1 MARAPLVGSIG
12 FGIEV
17 DDSKFIQQ
25 LRRAGERG
33 RRELQGVSTEADRME
48 DELRKAG
55 AAGERAMKGLA
66 RDADR
71 AADQMQRA
79 QRNANALRNTVSGLA
94 LGAAFA
100 VGVKT
105 VAEFG
110 QAMSTVEAVTGATG
124 SSLTALE
131 AKAKALGA
139 TTRFSATQAAEGMIY
154 LARAGFNADQ
164 VLASIEGTL
173 NLAQA
178 GALGLGDAA
187 DIASNILQGFQLDVA
202 ETGRLVDIMAKAA
215 NSSNTD
221 IRQLGDAMKYV
232 GPVATGLGVSV
243 EETTAAVSAL
253 SDAGLQATL
262 AGTGLRKVLLSLE
275 VPTTRGQAALKRL
288 GIAADEVKV
297 SQVGLANALSRLK
310 EAGLSSQ
317 DAKDIFGLIGLPAFQ
332 VLDSSIEK
340 VERLTD
346 AYQNAEGT
354 AAKMARV
361 MDDNLNGALL
371 GAKSRLEALIL
382 ALADAGAEDALIV
395 ALDGLSKLLTLAADN
410 ADILQAAII
419 ALAVRAILPL
429 AIAVGRS
436 AVASVVAL
444 QAQLVVLNA
453 IAGRTTGVLQL
464 ATVAARGAFVAL
476 GPMTLAIAAAAAA
489 YVALARDAEK
499 ADRAIGKADAALDK
513 YRSTLEGIDTDTKAL
528 RQAQIR
534 LRDAI
539 ESQGPAAQATARLEV
554 DAIQQRIDANRRLS
568 EVYRAQIAAQ
578 IAIAQQAVSNDIAPV
593 EVRGA
598 GVGGLRQSG
607 SSPADIAKAVE
618 AYRQKTREEIDRA
631 LAKEKPL
638 TKEQREF
645 AIVDADRRE
654 AEERLKSLQDAYKAL
669 NDERRKAAGLGGDF
683 RELLEGPVVSKSDID
698 AATLGEAEQ
707 EALEAELEKISRIKQ
722 DITDAEREG
731 RADLVKLRKE
741 ELAVSEKIVAQL
753 EAGRSIE
760 FAQDFAKPPKA
771 DTKKTPE
778 DEALKSAQREV
789 EKLGQDYTKT
799 YQTAREE
806 VEAWKQQQ
814 LDAIQLVAKTEDERA
829 ALREKVFALEQEK
842 LDELLIAEL
851 EADNL
856 AYEAA
861 SRKAQAARDF
871 IAARDDEIALQIAQA
886 RGDEKEIKRLEAK
899 IDRQQRINAAL
910 EAGLSITE
918 AIARADEEISRIK
931 AGQFSEAEEARK
943 AFVEG
948 LSSDVSSALSNAI
961 RSGDYGNIFQEVIN
975 SAAARGLE
983 NAINDLADEIANMFG
998 NIVFGANGSGGLI
1011 GDVFGMAGD
1020 IAGDTAETAAE
1031 AAATA
1036 SVTALSAA
1044 ATAGATAATA
1054 SASADTAQAAAA
1066 AAAATALG
1074 AVMAAAQAAAVALAQ
1089 VSASSGASTVASALS
1104 FGGGR
1109 ARGGPVQ
1116 PGKFYEVNEGGIA
1129 EMLRIGRRNFLMPGA
1144 AGQVTPL
1151 ATSRIPGPSDR
1162 TVAKIHLS
1170 VQGTGNREI
1179 EQAVDAGVQR
1189 AVRIA
1194 RAQAGPAAAEF
1205 QTRKV

>member
-71 AADQMQRA
+71 AADEMQRA

-100 VGVKT
+100 AGVKT

-110 QAMSTVEAVTGATG
+110 QAMSTVEAVTGASG
-124 SSLTALE
+124 QALVALE
-131 AKAKALGA
+131 AKAKSLGA

-154 LARAGFNADQ
+154 LARAGFNSDQ
-164 VLASIEGTL
+164 VLGSIEATL
-173 NLAQA
+173 QLAQA

-187 DIASNILQGFQLDVA
+187 DIASNILQGFQLDVS

-288 GIAADEVKV
+288 GIAAEEVKV
-297 SQVGLANALSRLK
+297 SQVGLAAALSRLK
-310 EAGLSSQ
+310 EAGLNSQ

-340 VERLTD
+340 VERLTQ

-354 AAKMARV
+354 AAKMAAT
-361 MDDNLNGALL
+361 MDDNLNGAILR
-371 GAKSRLEALIL
+371 AKSRMEALIL
-382 ALADAGAEDALIV
+382 ALADAGAEDALIR
-395 ALDGLSKLLTLAADN
+395 ALEGLQGLLVIAAQN
-410 ADILQAAII
+410 ADVLQAAIV
-419 ALAVRAILPL
+419 ALAVRAMLPL
-429 AIAVGRS
+429 AVAIGGKVI
-436 AVASVVAL
+436 ASVVAL
-444 QAQLVVLNA
+444 QAQLVILTA
-453 IAGRTTGVLQL
+453 IAGRSVGALQL
-464 ATVAARGAFVAL
+464 ATVALRGAYVAL
-476 GPMTLAIAAAAAA
+476 GPVTLAIAAAAAA

-499 ADRAIGKADAALDK
+499 AERAIGKADQALSK
-513 YRSTLEGIDTDTKAL
+513 YTDTLESIDKDTNAL
-528 RQAQIR
+528 RTAQVK
-534 LRDAI
+534 LRKAI
-539 ESQGPAAQATARLEV
+539 ESQGPAAQATARQEV
-554 DAIQQRIDANRRLS
+554 DAIQQRIDANKRLS
-568 EVYRAQIAAQ
+568 EVYRARIAAQ
-578 IAIAQQAVSNDIAPV
+578 IAIAEKAVSAISANDI
-593 EVRGA
+593 RGSNYVA
-598 GVGGLRQSG
+598 LKARFASDAEIR
-607 SSPADIAKAVE
+607 ADIE
-618 AYRQKTREEIDRA
+618 AYRERMRGEIDRA
-631 LAKEKPL
+631 LANEKPL
-638 TKEQREF
+638 TKDQREF
-645 AIVDADRRE
+645 VIVDADRRE

-683 RELLEGPVVSKSDID
+683 RDLLEGPVTRKSDID

-707 EALEAELEKISRIKQ
+707 EALEAEMEKRARLIR
-722 DITDAEREG
+722 DIADAEAAG
-731 RADLVKLRKE
+731 RKDIVKLRE
-741 ELAVSEKIVAQL
+741 DELAITDKIIEQL

-760 FAQDFAKPPKA
+760 FAQDFAKPKKA
-771 DTKKTPE
+771 EKAGKTPE
-778 DEALKSAQREV
+778 DEALKNAQREV
-789 EKLGQDYTKT
+789 EKLGQDYTKL

-806 VEAWKQQQ
+806 VEAWKQTQ
-814 LDAIQLVAKTEDERA
+814 LAAIDLVGKTEDERA
-829 ALREKVFALEQEK
+829 ALRQKVFDLEAEK
-842 LDELLIAEL
+842 LDEILIAEL
-851 EADNL
+851 KADNE
-856 AYEAA
+856 AFDAA
-861 SRKAQAARDF
+861 SRKAAAIRETL
-871 IAARDDEIALQIAQA
+871 AARDDEIALQIAQA
-886 RGDEKEIKRLEAK
+886 RGDEAQVKALEAK
-899 IDRQQRINAAL
+899 MDRQRRINELLA
-910 EAGLSITE
+910 EGLSVTE
-918 AIARADEEISRIK
+918 AIARADEEIARLK
-931 AGQFSEAEEARK
+931 AGEFSKAEEARR

-948 LSSDVSSALSNAI
+948 LSADTSAALLNAI
-961 RSGDYGNIFQEVIN
+961 RSGDYGNVFQEVIN
-975 SAAARGLE
+975 SSAARGLE
-983 NAINDLADEIANMFG
+983 DAVNQLADEFANFLG
-998 NIVFGANGSGGLI
+998 NIFLGANGSGGIL

-1020 IAGDTAETAAE
+1020 IAGDTGE
-1031 AAATA
+1031 AAAQATAAA
-1036 SVTALSAA
+1036 SVTGLGAA
-1044 ATAGATAATA
+1044 ATGAATSTSALA
-1054 SASADTAQAAAA
+1054 SSGASAAAA
-1066 AAAATALG
+1066 AAGLAPALAAVTLA
-1074 AVMAAAQAAAVALAQ
+1074 AQSAAAALA
-1089 VSASSGASTVASALS
+1089 SAGTSSGASTVASALS

-1144 AGQVTPL
+1144 AGMVTPL
-1151 ATSRIPGPSDR
+1151 ATSRLPGPSDR

-1170 VQGTGNREI
+1170 VQGTGNQEI
-1179 EQAVDAGVQR
+1179 QRAVDAGVQR

>member
-1 MARAPLVGSIG
+1 MARAPIVGGVG
-12 FGIEV
+12 FEITV

-33 RRELQGVSTEADRME
+33 KRELQGVTTEADRME

-79 QRNANALRNTVSGLA
+79 QRSANALRNTVSGLA

-100 VGVKT
+100 AGVKT

-124 SSLTALE
+124 QALVALE

-154 LARAGFNADQ
+154 LARAGFNSDQ
-164 VLASIEGTL
+164 VLASIEATL
-173 NLAQA
+173 QLAQA

-354 AAKMARV
+354 AAKMAAT
-361 MDDNLNGALL
+361 MDDNLNGAIL
-371 GAKSRLEALIL
+371 GAQSRMEALIL
-382 ALADAGAEDALIV
+382 ALADAGAGQALIK
-395 ALDGLSKLLTLAADN
+395 ALEGLSKLLSIAADN

-429 AIAVGRS
+429 AIAVGTK

-499 ADRAIGKADAALDK
+499 ADRAIGKADDALAK
-513 YRSTLEGIDTDTKAL
+513 YRSTLEGIDKDTLAL

-539 ESQGPAAQATARLEV
+539 ESQGPAAQAAARLEV
-554 DAIQQRIDANRRLS
+554 DAVQQRIAANKRLAA
-568 EVYRAQIAAQ
+568 VYKAQIAAQ
-578 IAIAQQAVSNDIAPV
+578 IAVAQQAVSQITENDIRGSNYVALKA
-593 EVRGA
+593 RGA
-598 GVGGLRQSG
+598 SDSEIR
-607 SSPADIAKAVE
+607 AEVE
-618 AYRQKTREEIDRA
+618 AYRKRAREEIDRA
-631 LAKEKPL
+631 LARERPL
-638 TKEQREF
+638 TKDQREF

-683 RELLEGPVVSKSDID
+683 RDLLEGPVVSKSDID

-707 EALEAELEKISRIKQ
+707 EALEAELEKRARLMR
-722 DITDAEREG
+722 DIADAEAAG
-731 RADLVKLRKE
+731 RKDIVKLRE
-741 ELAVSEKIVAQL
+741 DELAITDKIIEQL

-814 LDAIQLVAKTEDERA
+814 LAAIQLVAKTEDERA

-851 EADNL
+851 QADNL

-931 AGQFSEAEEARK
+931 AGQFSEAEEARR

-948 LSSDVSSALSNAI
+948 LSGDVSSALSNAI

-1011 GDVFGMAGD
+1011 GDVFGAAGD
-1020 IAGDTAETAAE
+1020 IAGNTAETAAE

-1036 SVTALSAA
+1036 SVTGLGSAA
-1044 ATAGATAATA
+1044 AGAAAATSGLATGGA
-1054 SASADTAQAAAA
+1054 SAAAAASALAPALAAVTLAAQAAAA
-1066 AAAATALG
+1066 A
-1074 AVMAAAQAAAVALAQ
+1074 LA
-1089 VSASSGASTVASALS
+1089 SAGASSGASTVASALS